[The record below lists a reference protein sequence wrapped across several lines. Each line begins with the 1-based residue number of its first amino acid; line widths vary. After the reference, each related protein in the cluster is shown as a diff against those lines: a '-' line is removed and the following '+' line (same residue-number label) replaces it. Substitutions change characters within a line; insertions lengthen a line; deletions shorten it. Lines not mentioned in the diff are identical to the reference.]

1 MARDFGDVF
10 RTQDMTDG
18 ELEQLV
24 TEQLREYPN
33 IDAGWIDVS
42 VRDGV
47 VTLAGTVGTDGEKQV
62 AEKVVA
68 EVIGVP
74 TYVNELVVDALHRAE
89 VPEEIDEAVAFEE
102 ELDDHL
108 GGDTRQQSDTAAH
121 LVEDLEGEAFGTRD
135 MQQAIQEGSTYIPP
149 DRPLPDGYRSEEN
162 H

>member
-1 MARDFGDVF
+1 MARDFGDF
-10 RTQDMTDG
+10 LDIQDMSDD

-24 TEQLREYPN
+24 VQQLEEYPN
-33 IDAGWIDVS
+33 VDAGWIDVS

-47 VTLAGTVGTDGEKQV
+47 VTLSGTVGTDGEKQV

-68 EVIGVP
+68 EVLGVEN
-74 TYVNELVVDALHRAE
+74 YVNELVVNSLHRE
-89 VPEEIDEAVAFEE
+89 ELPQEIDESLATEQ

-121 LVEDLEGEAFGTRD
+121 LVDDVDSETFGTRD
-135 MQQAIQEGSTYIPP
+135 MQQAIQEGATYIPP
-149 DRPLPDGYRSEEN
+149 DRPIPDGYGSEEN